1 MRVRKTFIDF
11 FSLLYFVF
19 NLLCEKCAFHM
30 LWALAR
36 TILYSKTSQHHL
48 ITIRICLFCSGKFVH
63 VIEMELNAKLRGI
76 KTESE
81 ARGGDET
88 VEEKDAS
95 FIGFD

>member
-1 MRVRKTFIDF
+1 
-11 FSLLYFVF
+11 
-19 NLLCEKCAFHM
+19 M